1 MSTGVGTRI
10 KEARKALGLSQDELA
25 KRMGLKNKSSICKV
39 ERGDDNLTTDN
50 VVKYANALKCTPGY
64 LMGWEENPTDINE
77 EAGKLYSAYAF
88 RVLYDSLP
96 AEEQEKINEIEKQL
110 VNITPE
116 NRTLILNLLKSL
128 LHDA

>member
-1 MSTGVGTRI
+1 MTVGDRI
-10 KEARKALGLSQDELA
+10 KEKRIALNMSQDELA
-25 KRMGLKNKSSICKV
+25 KKVGYKSRSSIQKIESARSLPLSKV
-39 ERGDDNLTTDN
+39 VRM
-50 VVKYANALKCTPGY
+50 ANALDCTPAY

-96 AEEQEKINEIEKQL
+96 LEEQEKINEIEKQL
-110 VNITPE
+110 VNLTPE

-128 LHDA
+128 LPDA